1 MKEREIPM
9 TTRTVTIE
17 LAWRV
22 ETMHTVEVPY
32 DGDVYPHDGNDNPQS
47 LQGWLRDTSW
57 LWTPVVNLMDE
68 DFEIVDCYAWQ
79 ITDDETGEVWQK

>member
-1 MKEREIPM
+1 MPE
-9 TTRTVTIE
+9 TRTVTME

-22 ETMHTVEVPY
+22 ETTHTVEVPY
-32 DGDVYPHDGNDNPQS
+32 DGDIYPHDGNDKPES
-47 LQGWLRDTSW
+47 LMNWLRDCDEH
-57 LWTPVVNLMDE
+57 TPSVNLMDE

>member
-22 ETMHTVEVPY
+22 ETTHTVEVPY
-32 DGDVYPHDGNDNPQS
+32 DGESES
-47 LQGWLRDTSW
+47 LMDWLRDCDEYA
-57 LWTPVVNLMDE
+57 PDVNLMDE

-79 ITDDETGEVWQK
+79 ITDNETGEVWQR

>member
-1 MKEREIPM
+1 MPE
-9 TTRTVTIE
+9 TRTVTME

-22 ETMHTVEVPY
+22 ETTHTVEVPY
-32 DGDVYPHDGNDNPQS
+32 DGDIKSES
-47 LQGWLRDTSW
+47 LMNWLRDCDEH
-57 LWTPVVNLMDE
+57 TPSVNLMDE